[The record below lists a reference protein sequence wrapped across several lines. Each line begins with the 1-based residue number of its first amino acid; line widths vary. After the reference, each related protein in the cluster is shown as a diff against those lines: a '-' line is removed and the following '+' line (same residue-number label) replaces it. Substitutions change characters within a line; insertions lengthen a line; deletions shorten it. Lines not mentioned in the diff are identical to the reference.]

1 MGTFTLHDDGTSS
14 IIFRDY
20 EYKNAQIDSSEGLN
34 CFTIKENNMND
45 RFVRIKKQVILE
57 SINVA
62 KEKALDNYREQV
74 AVFANLIKPELEKL
88 QLADDSKTL
97 AERFIVFKNIIAG
110 IQAPILQDSQILRD
124 LRIINAISSDDIE
137 INFGTNKNDLDRIF
151 ERYITNQ

>member
-1 MGTFTLHDDGTSS
+1 MATLTLYDD
-14 IIFRDY
+14 IPVPRY
-20 EYKNAQIDSSEGLN
+20 ENYLYKNAQIDLPEGLN
-34 CFTIKENNMND
+34 CIKIKEDNMSD
-45 RFVRIKKQVILE
+45 RFVEIKKQVLLDAISE
-57 SINVA
+57 A
-62 KEKALDNYREQV
+62 KEKASDNYREQL
-74 AVFANLIKPELEKL
+74 AVFANVIKPELEKL

-97 AERFIVFKNIIAG
+97 AERFIVFKNIITG